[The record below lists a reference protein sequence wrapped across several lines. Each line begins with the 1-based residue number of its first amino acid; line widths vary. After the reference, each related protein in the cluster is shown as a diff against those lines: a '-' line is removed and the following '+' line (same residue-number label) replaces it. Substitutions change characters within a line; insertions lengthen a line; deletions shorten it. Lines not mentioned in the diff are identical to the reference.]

1 MRLYTYLLPENAD
14 NCASVSAWE
23 WRTFKFSSNA
33 APKTAPPRAIA
44 FFASSGKIPPEELA
58 MRSGKSFDFAAK
70 TERGKTGFA

>member
-1 MRLYTYLLPENAD
+1 MEMADIQIFVERRPENG
-14 NCASVSAWE
+14 
-23 WRTFKFSSNA
+23 A
-33 APKTAPPRAIA
+33 APAIA